1 MLVLFHHLLICVCV
15 CPFLLAQGGISKA
28 TRQLHLTEDVFC
40 GCNHTLRGGR
50 IRYKEYISCGK
61 VRAGASGGVVDHTHE
76 RARWNR
82 QACAFTIREEGSL
95 RLV

>member
-1 MLVLFHHLLICVCV
+1 MTRQRQMSNDVLRSTFSSARPSAHQLSVRPAFSPFIRGYPLV
-15 CPFLLAQGGISKA
+15 PQGGISKA

-61 VRAGASGGVVDHTHE
+61 VCTAAGTV
-76 RARWNR
+76 
-82 QACAFTIREEGSL
+82 FGS
-95 RLV
+95 